1 LILNPLS
8 GPPPPLQAFAP
19 KPVHALFA
27 AHRHGRDAPFPTKMT
42 LTAFG
47 RDKNRRGAPGI
58 FERTGVTPAERRL
71 RRPATPGRRIRD
83 AQTSA
88 NRLNPHR
95 QRRRRH
101 PPPTAIYLHGA
112 PFWRPFR
119 RRSAIGEPP
128 TEPRVAAAATKFRS
142 HGAAFVGSSRVS
154 TPQRQKGVSA
164 WNLRFRKC
172 DAQASVKLSRAQ

>member
-8 GPPPPLQAFAP
+8 GPPSPLQAFAP

-95 QRRRRH
+95 QRRRQRDWR
-101 PPPTAIYLHGA
+101 AADGA
-112 PFWRPFR
+112 AR
-119 RRSAIGEPP
+119 RRCGDQIQIARRRIRGQFA
-128 TEPRVAAAATKFRS
+128 RFDAAAAEGGFGMELALPKVR
-142 HGAAFVGSSRVS
+142 R
-154 TPQRQKGVSA
+154 
-164 WNLRFRKC
+164 
-172 DAQASVKLSRAQ
+172 ASFG